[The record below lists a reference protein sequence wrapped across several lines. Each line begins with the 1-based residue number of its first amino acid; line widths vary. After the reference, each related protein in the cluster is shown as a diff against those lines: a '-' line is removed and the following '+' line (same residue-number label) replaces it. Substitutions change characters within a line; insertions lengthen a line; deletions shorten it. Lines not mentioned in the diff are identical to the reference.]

1 MPILLSKN
9 KQDQQNLQGKLILIF
24 SKAEAK
30 QEGGKG
36 DVRKPKFTNSRGVQ
50 NKEGVPVKNESK
62 TEKYDAPKKFVN
74 TSLLNKAAEENTKIK
89 APTKDYLDATTK
101 TKYKEENAVEIEK
114 PKFLAKND
122 GNEPHFRDI
131 NKNEDVK
138 TNNF

>member
-1 MPILLSKN
+1 MLILLN
-9 KQDQQNLQGKLILIF
+9 KSNLNRPNLQGKIILIF
-24 SKAEAK
+24 SKTENR

-36 DVRKPKFTNSRGVQ
+36 DVRKPTFTNSRGVQ
-50 NKEGVPVKNESK
+50 NKEGAPVKYDSK
-62 TEKYDAPKKFVN
+62 TEKYDGPKKFVN

-101 TKYKEENAVEIEK
+101 NKYKEESTVEIEK
-114 PKFLAKND
+114 PKFLGKNE

-138 TNNF
+138 D